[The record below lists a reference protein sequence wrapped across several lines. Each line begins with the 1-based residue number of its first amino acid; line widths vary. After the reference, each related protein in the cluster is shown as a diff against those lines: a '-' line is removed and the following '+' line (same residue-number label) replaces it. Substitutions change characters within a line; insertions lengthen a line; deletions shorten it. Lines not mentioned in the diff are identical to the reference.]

1 MEWVDSRLRED
12 GTSIPGRP
20 SRAMSILAVELRE
33 PFVTP
38 YPERALLE
46 GCYTGDDLT
55 MRVEEWFDRR
65 YGERLKIDMSPG
77 RAVIL
82 IRNDPWVLKLPLIV
96 GTWEIVTEDPP
107 RDPPDNFAR
116 ITNPGAPPNKH
127 NCLRSIV
134 DMPDALRSSLRP
146 RERGEILLLFEMCF
160 EVFHGLNDLR
170 ESRLVI
176 QSLASIDAAV
186 DHLLGARRNP
196 PLAKWASLQTAEKM
210 LKEYIRAKGAR
221 FKHAHDLEV
230 LANHAESLGLPHVG
244 RTQLAE
250 IQCAAGVRYGDVA
263 VSVSEAVQAHL
274 ASIAVAGHV
283 ARALGAIPPRH

>member
-1 MEWVDSRLRED
+1 MLRVCRSIPICCKTFGYLLSQRPLALTRPHPTNEAEFEALMEWVDSRLRED

-107 RDPPDNFAR
+107 R
-116 ITNPGAPPNKH
+116 G
-127 NCLRSIV
+127 
-134 DMPDALRSSLRP
+134 
-146 RERGEILLLFEMCF
+146 
-160 EVFHGLNDLR
+160 
-170 ESRLVI
+170 RLI
-176 QSLASIDAAV
+176 I
-186 DHLLGARRNP
+186 
-196 PLAKWASLQTAEKM
+196 
-210 LKEYIRAKGAR
+210 
-221 FKHAHDLEV
+221 
-230 LANHAESLGLPHVG
+230 SLGLRIPARR
-244 RTQLAE
+244 RTSTTAF
-250 IQCAAGVRYGDVA
+250 AA
-263 VSVSEAVQAHL
+263 S
-274 ASIAVAGHV
+274 
-283 ARALGAIPPRH
+283 